1 MEKSWMSCKDKLSS
15 YVYVKG
21 VENFLQFA
29 FKDKEP
35 DDKIFCPYSEGKT
48 KDNLNARLDLKE
60 MGIKKI
66 CIQHKEMEDGTIWQ
80 HVILYHQ
87 MRSLSENTFHQYA
100 CNDYLYAFEEDE
112 DFINWRRNDLEVIS
126 TDVTLA
132 DDIIEDI
139 ESEPE
144 INDEDLLL

>member
-1 MEKSWMSCKDKLSS
+1 MEKSWMSCKDRLSC

-29 FKDKEP
+29 FKDKES
-35 DDKIFCPYSEGKT
+35 DDKIFCPC
-48 KDNLNARLDLKE
+48 A
-60 MGIKKI
+60 I
-66 CIQHKEMEDGTIWQ
+66 
-80 HVILYHQ
+80 
-87 MRSLSENTFHQYA
+87 SENTFHQYA

-144 INDEDLLL
+144 IDDEDLLL

>member
-1 MEKSWMSCKDKLSS
+1 MCKEENPLGSGELYWLDRGLLDGVQRFKGYEVNDFRFHTKLLEEKRKTQNS
-15 YVYVKG
+15 G
-21 VENFLQFA
+21 VL
-29 FKDKEP
+29 
-35 DDKIFCPYSEGKT
+35 
-48 KDNLNARLDLKE
+48 
-60 MGIKKI
+60 
-66 CIQHKEMEDGTIWQ
+66 
-80 HVILYHQ
+80 VIGVVNGAI
-87 MRSLSENTFHQYA
+87 SENTFHQYA